1 MEHIVDLLGGG
12 YTTLQQA
19 GPIIFVPLV
28 MLVTG
33 LCLGIGF
40 MKASKAAI
48 TVGVGFISVNLTL
61 AIVWDTLGPVTNQV
75 VERFGLQLDVLDI
88 SWPAAAGM
96 SFTSLIG
103 ALIIPL
109 ILLVNILM
117 LALGVTRTINVDIWN
132 YWHYA
137 ISGALTAAI
146 TGSLAMGFVE
156 AACHAVISLKLAD
169 ITARRLQKE
178 LGIPGVSIT
187 QSISVAFTPLI
198 LALDRLYDRIPFL
211 EVRESKKDL
220 SDNRYFRYLSEPA
233 VMGFVIGFLLGV
245 LAQRDLMGSAIVAM
259 NLAALLLILP
269 QSVKIIMDGLLPIS
283 QAAKKLIAR
292 RFAGRKLYMGLDSAV
307 VMGHPNTQ
315 AAGMVLIPITILL
328 AFLLPGN
335 RTMPVG
341 DLAAITFFVAMVAP
355 LHHGN
360 LRRSVITGTA
370 IMALILLISTFFAPY
385 YTAIAHATGGVAIP
399 EGTATVTSLSIANP
413 ITFLLCRLL
422 SLGTGGVLLALL
434 ATAAVAAACK
444 GIERRQTQ
452 NESEQQP

>member
-1 MEHIVDLLGGG
+1 MGHLIDQWGGFFA
-12 YTTLQQA
+12 TIQHA

-28 MLVTG
+28 MLITG
-33 LCLGIGF
+33 ICLGIGF

-61 AIVWDTLGPVTNQV
+61 AIVWDTLGPVTNKV
-75 VERFGLQLDVLDI
+75 VERFGLQLDVLDV

-96 SFTSLIG
+96 SFTSIIG

-117 LALGVTRTINVDIWN
+117 LALGVTKTINVDIWN

-137 ISGALTAAI
+137 ISGVLTTAI
-146 TGSLAMGFVE
+146 TGSLVMGFVE

-169 ITARRLQKE
+169 ITARRLQRE

-187 QSISVAFTPLI
+187 QSISVAFTPLV
-198 LALDRLYDRIPFL
+198 LVLDKIYDRIPFL

-233 VMGFVIGFLLGV
+233 VMGFLIGFLLGR
-245 LAQRDLMGSAIVAM
+245 LAGRDLMDSAIVAM

-292 RFAGRKLYMGLDSAV
+292 RFAGQKLYMGLDSAV

-341 DLAAITFFVAMVAP
+341 DLAAITFFVALVVP

-360 LRRSVITGTA
+360 LRRGVITGTL
-370 IMALILLISTFFAPY
+370 IMALILLISTYFAPF
-385 YTAIAHATGGVAIP
+385 YTSIAHATGGVIIP
-399 EGTATVTSLSIANP
+399 EGTAKIASLSIANP

-422 SLGTGGVLLALL
+422 GLGTGGVLLALL
-434 ATAAVAAACK
+434 ATATVTVVCK
-444 GIERRQTQ
+444 RIERRQQ
-452 NESEQQP
+452 DEQQE